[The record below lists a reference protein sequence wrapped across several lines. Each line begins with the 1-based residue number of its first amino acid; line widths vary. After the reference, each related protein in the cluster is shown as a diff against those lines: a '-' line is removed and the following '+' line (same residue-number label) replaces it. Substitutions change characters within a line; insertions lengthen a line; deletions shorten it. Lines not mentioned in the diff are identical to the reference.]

1 MKHIIISAIL
11 VALTVGCGGSSNPKK
26 PTMKVDAKTAIK
38 VQKAIPFVKGARI
51 ASNIRNECALQ
62 TKLSSFV
69 EAYSV
74 GEGIGVIRARKVTKN
89 TKGKALVITITDAV
103 SSGNAFIG
111 HRKFVSIKGTLYN
124 NGKKQS
130 GFTASRVSG
139 GGAFGGFKGS
149 CDVLGRTV
157 KVLGQ
162 DVSSW
167 LQHPVNGAHLG
178 DRI

>member
-1 MKHIIISAIL
+1 MKHIIISALI
-11 VALTVGCGGSSNPKK
+11 VVFTVGCGGSDPKK
-26 PTMKVDAKTAIK
+26 PTMKVDARTAIK
-38 VQKAIPFVKGARI
+38 VQKAIRFAKGSRV
-51 ASNIRNECALQ
+51 ASNIKNECALQ
-62 TKLSSFV
+62 TKLSNFV

-74 GEGIGVIRARKVTKN
+74 GDGIGVIRARKVTKK
-89 TKGKALVITITDAV
+89 TKGKALVISITDAV

-124 NGKKQS
+124 NGKKKS
-130 GFTASRVSG
+130 SFTAARVSG

-162 DVSSW
+162 DVSLW
-167 LQHPVNGAHLG
+167 LKHPVDGAHLG
-178 DRI
+178 NRI

>member
-11 VALTVGCGGSSNPKK
+11 VALTVGCGGSNPKK
-26 PTMKVDAKTAIK
+26 STMKVDPATAIQ
-38 VQKAIPFVKGARI
+38 VQKAIRFDKSSRV
-51 ASNIRNECALQ
+51 ASNIKNECALQ
-62 TKLSSFV
+62 TKISSFI

-74 GEGIGVIRARKVTKN
+74 GEGIGVIRKGKVTSK
-89 TKGKALVITITDAV
+89 TKGKALVVTITDAV

-111 HRKFVSIKGTLYN
+111 HRKFASIKGTLYN

-130 GFTASRVSG
+130 SFTAARVSG

-149 CDVLGRTV
+149 CDVLGRTA
-157 KVLGQ
+157 KILGQ
-162 DVSSW
+162 DVSTW
-167 LQHPVNGAHLG
+167 LKHPVNGAHLG

>member
-1 MKHIIISAIL
+1 MKHIIITAL
-11 VALTVGCGGSSNPKK
+11 MVVLTVGCGGSNPKK
-26 PTMKVDAKTAIK
+26 STMKVDARTAIQ
-38 VQKAIPFVKGARI
+38 VQKAIRFKKGARI
-51 ASNIRNECALQ
+51 ANNIKNECALQ
-62 TKLSSFV
+62 TKLSSFI

-74 GEGIGVIRARKVTKN
+74 GEGIGVIRKGKVTKN
-89 TKGKALVITITDAV
+89 TKGKALVVTITDAV

-111 HRKFVSIKGTLYN
+111 HRKFASIKGTLYN
-124 NGKKQS
+124 NGKKQA
-130 GFTASRVSG
+130 GFTAARVSG

-167 LQHPVNGAHLG
+167 LQHPVDGAHLG
-178 DRI
+178 DNI

>member
-1 MKHIIISAIL
+1 MKHIIISAL
-11 VALTVGCGGSSNPKK
+11 MVVLTVGCGGSDPKK
-26 PTMKVDAKTAIK
+26 PTMKVDARTAIK
-38 VQKAIPFVKGARI
+38 IQKAIRFVKGARI
-51 ASNIRNECALQ
+51 ASNIKNECALQ

-74 GEGIGVIRARKVTKN
+74 GDGIGVVRVGKVTKR
-89 TKGKALVITITDAV
+89 TKGKALVMTITDAV

-111 HRKFVSIKGTLYN
+111 HRKFVSMKGTLYN

-130 GFTASRVSG
+130 SFTAARVSG

-162 DVSSW
+162 DVSLW
-167 LQHPVNGAHLG
+167 LKHPVNGAHLG
-178 DRI
+178 NRI

>member
-1 MKHIIISAIL
+1 MKHILISAL
-11 VALTVGCGGSSNPKK
+11 MVVLTVGCGGSDPKK
-26 PTMKVDAKTAIK
+26 PTMTVDANTAIK
-38 VQKAIPFVKGARI
+38 VQKYIPYVKGARI
-51 ASNIRNECALQ
+51 ALNIKNECQLQ
-62 TKLSSFV
+62 DKLSSFV

-74 GEGIGVIRARKVTKN
+74 GEGIGVVRKGKVTKN
-89 TKGKALVITITDAV
+89 TKGKALVISITDAV

-111 HRKFVSIKGTLYN
+111 HRKFASIKGTLYN
-124 NGKKQS
+124 NGKRQA

-157 KVLGQ
+157 KILGQ
-162 DVSSW
+162 DVSTW
-167 LQHPVNGAHLG
+167 LQHPVDGAHLG

>member
-1 MKHIIISAIL
+1 MKVIIISAL
-11 VALTVGCGGSSNPKK
+11 MVVFTLGCGGSDPKK
-26 PTMKVDAKTAIK
+26 PTMKVNAKTAIK
-38 VQKAIPFVKGARI
+38 IQKAIHFVKGARI
-51 ASNIRNECALQ
+51 AGNIRKECALQ
-62 TKLSSFV
+62 TKLSNFV

-74 GEGIGVIRARKVTKN
+74 GDGIGVIRVGKVTKK
-89 TKGKALVITITDAV
+89 TRGKALVITITDAV

-124 NGKKQS
+124 SGKKQS
-130 GFTASRVSG
+130 GFTAARVSG

-162 DVSSW
+162 DVSLW
-167 LQHPVNGAHLG
+167 LKHPVNGAHLG
-178 DRI
+178 DNI